1 MRHGGRIQAAIE
13 VLEDVIEQHTPAA
26 QALRDWGKAHRFAG
40 SKDRACIGGIVFDA
54 LRRKSSTLWRMGIE
68 GEVDKAEAK
77 ENGSARALV
86 LGTMVWCWDES
97 VESLTTTF
105 AEDDHSPAA
114 LTKDEIAALKGV
126 RDLNMAPDWIRADIP
141 EWIWPAFTNNFGEN
155 AVAEGQAMLAR
166 PPLDLRVNALK
177 TEPKAALAKLKAF
190 GGVAAELSPMGI
202 RIKAGT
208 KLDRLPNIQS
218 DPVYLMGEVEI
229 QDEGSQI
236 VSMMVDAKPGETVL
250 DYCAGGGGKTLA
262 LAADMQ
268 NEGKIYAYD
277 IDKRRLAP
285 LYARTQRAGATNVEV
300 MQPPQNNLKKLRGSI
315 DRVLVDAPCTGSGT
329 WRRHPDAKWRL
340 SLSTL
345 ELRMAEQKTV
355 LEQAK
360 QYVRPDGLLVYVTCS
375 LFAEENEGQVYG
387 FLEENEDFELLSAGE
402 VWEDRIGTEKAMP
415 WSEDGCTLTMTPAS
429 TDTDGFFLAV
439 MRKMKKEN
447 S

>member
-1 MRHGGRIQAAIE
+1 MRFGGRIQAAIE
-13 VLEDVIEQHTPAA
+13 VLEDVIERRTPAA
-26 QALRDWGKAHRFAG
+26 HALRDWGKAHRFAG

-54 LRRKSSTLWRMGIE
+54 LRRKSSTLWRMGLE
-68 GEVDKAEAK
+68 GEAATEP
-77 ENGSARALV
+77 GSARALV
-86 LGTMVWCWDES
+86 LGTLVWGWDETTD
-97 VESLTTTF
+97 SLTATF
-105 AEDDHSPAA
+105 TEDDHAPAA
-114 LTKDEIAALKGV
+114 LTKDEVASLQGE

-141 EWIWPAFTNNFGEN
+141 EWIWPAFTNNFGDN

-177 TEPKAALAKLKAF
+177 GDRKAALAKLKDI
-190 GGVAAELSPMGI
+190 GGAAAKLSPMGV

-218 DPVYLMGEVEI
+218 DPIFLMGEVEI

-262 LAADMQ
+262 LAADMN
-268 NEGKIYAYD
+268 NEGKIYAFD

-285 LYARTQRAGATNVEV
+285 LYARAQRAGATNVEV
-300 MQPPQNNLKKLRGSI
+300 MQPPQASLKKLRGSM

-355 LEQAK
+355 LDQAK
-360 QYVRPDGLLVYVTCS
+360 QYVRPDGLLIYVTCS
-375 LFAEENEGQVYG
+375 LFAEENEGQVYA
-387 FLEENEDFELLSAGE
+387 FLEDNKEFELLSAGE
-402 VWEDRIGTEKAMP
+402 VWEDRIGTKKSMP

-429 TDTDGFFLAV
+429 TNTDGFYLAV
-439 MRKMKKEN
+439 MRKIKKAD
-447 S
+447 